1 MATEHQEV
9 INHGIDVINS
19 EFKKLMIKNKELQK
33 ENDKLKEENHK
44 ATILLLKQDEVQD
57 KLYDD
62 KEKLKKDNEKLNEMK
77 KYDKFKCNECKAHH
91 TGCSNPTCDTCVEQM
106 IKKLKEENE
115 KLEQTN
121 RLFLFA
127 EVGYDDKVKE
137 LEKEIEKLKEEY
149 EDLENNF
156 EQLEHEKDDLELQS
170 ERDDERIEELEK
182 EIVQLKKPL
191 TNKDMRCSPFDVKVN
206 VNYILE
212 LMEIK
217 REEIDFDEYELW
229 KDFDE
234 QVKDNLMI
242 ELAQCIEGYINRYCT
257 NPSHQ
262 TWSEYICEEFCND
275 LDELLQNDYYSEHI
289 KYEEDEKGDWKYTP
303 IKNEE

>member
-33 ENDKLKEENHK
+33 ENDKLKEEN
-44 ATILLLKQDEVQD
+44 
-57 KLYDD
+57 
-62 KEKLKKDNEKLNEMK
+62 
-77 KYDKFKCNECKAHH
+77 
-91 TGCSNPTCDTCVEQM
+91 
-106 IKKLKEENE
+106 
-115 KLEQTN
+115 
-121 RLFLFA
+121 
-127 EVGYDDKVKE
+127 
-137 LEKEIEKLKEEY
+137 EKLKEEY
-149 EDLENNF
+149 EDLENNY
-156 EQLEHEKDDLELQS
+156 EQLEQEK
-170 ERDDERIEELEK
+170 DDERIEELEK

-191 TNKDMRCSPFDVKVN
+191 TNKDIRCSPFDVKVN

-212 LMEIK
+212 FMEIK